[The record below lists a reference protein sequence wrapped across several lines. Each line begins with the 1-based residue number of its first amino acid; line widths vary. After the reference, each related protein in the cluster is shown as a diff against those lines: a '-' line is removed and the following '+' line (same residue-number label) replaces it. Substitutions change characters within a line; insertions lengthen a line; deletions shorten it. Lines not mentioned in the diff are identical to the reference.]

1 MNDLILKSKETMS
14 HTQIAELVKSRPDKV
29 KQSME
34 RLAGKG
40 IIKLTPLGEVNHLG
54 QSVTNYY
61 VNERD
66 SYIVVAQLSPEF
78 TAVIV
83 DEWQRLKNKT
93 NLLPSPTQLALMV
106 IKSEEEKEMA
116 LIEVDRLQGVCQTI
130 TAQFAKG
137 VTVPKFCKMLNGVN
151 TQQVTNTLIE
161 MGKLRQSKSGVVPV
175 AYTRDNYFIEKQE
188 EHNGKL
194 RSHTELTIRGAKWL
208 YRAYLS
214 NKLPM
219 KISWDGKFNHLV
231 FK

>member
-1 MNDLILKSKETMS
+1 MVANNESLTMS
-14 HTQIAELVKSRPDKV
+14 SEQVAELLELRHDNVRQAANNLRSNGVISFTEISVKGSGRPKQVMQFDKRNSIVIAAKLNDVFMGRIIDRWIELENKQQEV
-29 KQSME
+29 K
-34 RLAGKG
+34 
-40 IIKLTPLGEVNHLG
+40 
-54 QSVTNYY
+54 
-61 VNERD
+61 
-66 SYIVVAQLSPEF
+66 
-78 TAVIV
+78 
-83 DEWQRLKNKT
+83 
-93 NLLPSPTQLALMV
+93 LPNPKQLALMV

-137 VTVPKFCKMLNGVN
+137 VTASKFCKMLNGVN

-219 KISWDGKFNHLV
+219 KVSWDGNFNHLV